1 MLRLMRKFM
10 YLRAGALRSWGGTP
24 QEGSGC
30 TLRDTV
36 RAYSMK
42 NPIPLAP
49 NGTAEA
55 QPMMASSGKDGF
67 EMGLQICLLMLV
79 SAPW

>member
-49 NGTAEA
+49 QWNGRGSTD
-55 QPMMASSGKDGF
+55 DG
-67 EMGLQICLLMLV
+67 Q
-79 SAPW
+79 